1 VATRARFFGV
11 VALQWSLISHSA
23 APLFLRGSNVLK
35 LFFLN
40 LRSSVKICG
49 DYFFSDFGNLLLLAK
64 LVVTE

>member
-1 VATRARFFGV
+1 VATRALFFGV

-23 APLFLRGSNVLK
+23 APLFLCVSKVLK

-49 DYFFSDFGNLLLLAK
+49 EYVFSDFGNLWLLAK